1 MKCSIKELKEGTT
14 YYFLEADPN
23 KVKDLKMY
31 KATLVELNTE
41 GRTAT
46 AMFDF
51 EGLEKNQVFLMRCI
65 DNPYVRDESNDPLDK
80 ITTLLCNHPD
90 SNSAAILGTF
100 MRPKGFMMSDSVENV
115 IKEYH
120 EFLDWS
126 VAEGTRKSQE
136 MIEKGQVVEG
146 RVTEVRLGI
155 LKENYAKQI
164 AWLTETYL
172 NK

>member
-23 KVKDLKMY
+23 KVNDLKMY

-41 GRTAT
+41 GRAAT

-65 DNPYVRDESNDPLDK
+65 DNPYVGDESNDPLDK
-80 ITTLLCNHPD
+80 ITTLMCNNPD
-90 SNSAAILGTF
+90 GKSASILGTF
-100 MRPKGFMMSDSVENV
+100 MQPKGFMMSDSVENV

-126 VAEGTRKSQE
+126 VSEGIRKSQE
-136 MIEKGQVVEG
+136 MIEKGQVMDG
-146 RVTEVRLGI
+146 RVAEVRIGL
-155 LKENYAKQI
+155 LKENYDKQI

>member
-23 KVKDLKMY
+23 KVNDLKMY

-41 GRTAT
+41 GRAAT

-51 EGLEKNQVFLMRCI
+51 EGLEKNEVFLMRSI
-65 DNPYVRDESNDPLDK
+65 DNPYVGDESNDPLDK
-80 ITTLLCNHPD
+80 ITTLMCNNPD
-90 SNSAAILGTF
+90 GKSAAILGTF
-100 MRPKGFMMSDSVENV
+100 MQPKGFMMSDSVENV
-115 IKEYH
+115 INEYH

-126 VAEGTRKSQE
+126 VSEGICKSQE
-136 MIEKGQVVEG
+136 MIERGQVMDG
-146 RVTEVRLGI
+146 RCAEVRIGL
-155 LKENYAKQI
+155 LKENYDKQI

>member
-14 YYFLEADPN
+14 YYFLETDNN
-23 KVKDLKMY
+23 KVNNLKMY

-41 GRTAT
+41 GRAAT

-51 EGLEKNQVFLMRCI
+51 DGLEKNQVFLMRCI
-65 DNPYVRDESNDPLDK
+65 DNPYVGDESNDPLDK
-80 ITTLLCNHPD
+80 ITTLMCNHPD
-90 SNSAAILGTF
+90 GDSEAILGTV
-100 MRPKGFMMSDSVENV
+100 MQPKGFMMSDSVENV

-126 VAEGTRKSQE
+126 VSEGTRKSQE
-136 MIEKGQVVEG
+136 MIKNGQVMEG
-146 RVTEVRLGI
+146 RVAEVALGI
-155 LKENYAKQI
+155 LKENYDKQI
-164 AWLTETYL
+164 TWLTETYL

>member
-23 KVKDLKMY
+23 KVKDLKIY

-41 GRTAT
+41 GRAAT

-51 EGLEKNQVFLMRCI
+51 EGLEKNQVFLMRSI
-65 DNPYVRDESNDPLDK
+65 DNRYTGDESNDPLDK
-80 ITTLLCNHPD
+80 VTTLMCNHPD
-90 SNSAAILGTF
+90 GNSRVILGTF
-100 MRPKGFMMSDSVENV
+100 MCPKGFMMSDSVENV

-126 VAEGTRKSQE
+126 ISEGTRKSQE
-136 MIEKGQVVEG
+136 MIEKGQVMEG

-155 LKENYAKQI
+155 LKENYDKQI